1 MYFLITMISII
12 ISAYNESDII
22 ASTIQNL
29 QNFFAKQKIPIEI
42 LVIDDASTDNTSKI
56 AKKSGA
62 RVLRNNKNRRSSYTI
77 LKGIKNAKYNKILI
91 VDADN
96 EIPIQNILP
105 VLNIKRGY
113 LIIGQRNHL
122 PRRSERFL
130 AFWTKH
136 LLKINDPLCY
146 LKLFDKRDLQ
156 GLNSIHTKERY
167 AFQLIELAIKNHLK
181 IRNLPVK
188 GVKRREAS
196 KHTSNLRIWIT
207 IFMNVFKTVQLYLI
221 KKK

>member
-1 MYFLITMISII
+1 MISITI
-12 ISAYNESDII
+12 PAYNESDII

-29 QNFFAKQKIPIEI
+29 QKFCTKQKIPIETI
-42 LVIDDASTDNTSKI
+42 VVDDASTDNTSKI
-56 AKKSGA
+56 AKNAGA
-62 RVLRNNKNRRSSYTI
+62 RVLRNNQNRRSSYTI

-105 VLNIKRGY
+105 VLKITRGY
-113 LIIGQRNHL
+113 LIIGQRKYL

-146 LKLFDKRDLQ
+146 LKFFDKRDLK
-156 GLNSIHTKERY
+156 GINSIHTKERY
-167 AFQLIELAIKNHLK
+167 AFQLIELAIKNNIK
-181 IRNLPVK
+181 IKNLPVK
-188 GVKRREAS
+188 NVKRRQAS

-207 IFMNVFKTVQLYLI
+207 ILKNMFKTFQLCLI